1 MALHLHPVHRT
12 DREWV
17 SMLAWRE
24 RKPDSFPVTTVIL
37 YGILGDTVACP
48 NVKEIDRLNFKV
60 LIQHNTFLHSGM
72 QSLMRA
78 FCSSLIFSNF
88 YRSPKYLAFNSESEK
103 SRGTEDHI
111 QHLADTV
118 ILQLRFFSTWLT
130 FQTETY
136 LSMEVISQTL
146 K

>member
-1 MALHLHPVHRT
+1 
-12 DREWV
+12 
-17 SMLAWRE
+17 MLAWRE

-72 QSLMRA
+72 HSLMRV

-88 YRSPKYLAFNSESEK
+88 YRSPKYLALILNLKKAEALKTTSNAWL
-103 SRGTEDHI
+103 I
-111 QHLADTV
+111 QSFYSYVSFL
-118 ILQLRFFSTWLT
+118 LG
-130 FQTETY
+130 
-136 LSMEVISQTL
+136 
-146 K
+146 